1 MDISNRIKSAIL
13 SKVVEPK
20 DRRVGVEE
28 ECIIYT
34 ADLRRLP
41 VNPCDEFSASD
52 LLISMNE
59 NSHGNGIYT
68 LEPGGQLEWSSPPY
82 KNLNDLS
89 NAFNKH
95 RTLLELIAA
104 EHGLRILDLG
114 VEPNY
119 VPDDIDLINQLKYQL
134 MDKNMER
141 KGTLG
146 KWMMRNTASI
156 QVNYDITSAQDLEE
170 MVFVADCLQPVCAY
184 LFANSPFQ
192 NGKPVGKEN
201 IRNVIWENTDESRCR
216 NLIDHGIDSPQGLI
230 DKYIGYIMTVPGI
243 FQLDE
248 NGEIEDTDQTL
259 GERLNEIDN
268 LDQLRVDDMQAA
280 LHQIFTNVRLKNLVE
295 VRGADRPPLDYE
307 IAPVAFWTG
316 LLTEKSVRDE
326 VLSVVIKWP
335 LNDRHEWNKAAYR
348 LDSSQPGP
356 DGKSYGEWNEWI
368 GEMALK
374 GLESRGLNESHLFQ
388 SFFNIVLEKGPFGFQ
403 TQRAFELS
411 DALLKDFIFESETLA

>member
-1 MDISNRIKSAIL
+1 MNISDRIKSAIL

-41 VNPCDEFSASD
+41 VNPCGEFSASD

-89 NAFNKH
+89 NAFKRH
-95 RTLLELIAA
+95 RTLLELIAT

-141 KGTLG
+141 RGTLG

-156 QVNYDITSAQDLEE
+156 QVNYDIANEKDLEE
-170 MVFVADCLQPVCAY
+170 MVFVADCLQPVCSY
-184 LFANSPFQ
+184 LFSNSPFR
-192 NGKPVGKEN
+192 NKKPVGDEN
-201 IRNVIWENTDESRCR
+201 FRNIIWENTDGSRCK
-216 NLIDHGIDSPQGLI
+216 NLIDHGINSHRGLI
-230 DKYIGYIMTVPGI
+230 DKYIEYIMTVPGI
-243 FQLDE
+243 FQLDK
-248 NGEIEDTDQTL
+248 NGKVEDTDQTL
-259 GERLNEIDN
+259 GERLNQIN
-268 LDQLRVDDMQAA
+268 SLDRLKTEDIQAA

-295 VRGADRPPLDYE
+295 VRGADRPPRGYE
-307 IAPVAFWTG
+307 MAPVAFWTG
-316 LLTEKSVRDE
+316 LLTEESIRDKI
-326 VLSVVIKWP
+326 LSVITKWS
-335 LNDRHEWNKAAYR
+335 LDDRKEWNKAAYN
-348 LDSSQPGP
+348 LDPSQLGP
-356 DGKSYGEWNEWI
+356 EGKTYGEWNKWT

-374 GLESRGLNESHLFQ
+374 GLELRGCNESNLFQ
-388 SFFNIVLEKGPFGFQ
+388 RFFNIVLKKGPFGLQ

-411 DALLKDFIFESETLA
+411 KKNLKDFIFEPETLA